1 MRDFFRR
8 LGARLWAVPLVRQ
21 FAGHT
26 VVGLMSLAVEY
37 TVLIVLVELAGVWYL
52 AATTVAYAV
61 SVTFSYALSTK
72 YVFQHREGMGRSGEF
87 TVYMGL
93 AAVALGLNDLLMYLG
108 VVVLGA
114 QYLVAKLVVTFIVT
128 WYNFF
133 SRRIFLTGGG
143 PRS

>member
-8 LGARLWAVPLVRQ
+8 LGVRLWAVPLVRQ

-52 AATTVAYAV
+52 AATTVAYAA
-61 SVTFSYALSTK
+61 SVAFNYALSTK
-72 YVFQHREGMGRSGEF
+72 YVFQHREGMGRGGEF
-87 TVYMGL
+87 SVYMGL
-93 AAVALGLNDLLMYLG
+93 AVIALGLNDLFMYIGVDLLG
-108 VVVLGA
+108 V
-114 QYLVAKLVVTFIVT
+114 QYLVAKLVVTFMVT

-133 SRRIFLTGGG
+133 SRKIFLTGKAA
-143 PRS
+143 